1 MEKIMMYDLI
11 IIGAGPGGL
20 TACLYAL
27 RSRLNVLLIDKALPG
42 GYLAQ
47 ILELENYPGFEVIS
61 GFELAEQMVKQLE
74 KYNYQFKQLDVEKIE
89 KNNRSW
95 DVISG
100 QQRVTAKAL
109 IIATG
114 SSPRKLGV
122 EGEQE
127 FIGKGV
133 SYCGVCDAPFF
144 RNKEVVVIGGGNTA
158 LEEAIYLTKFANKVT
173 IVHRRQGLRAEK
185 ILEDR
190 ARENEKIKFIL
201 NAVCTKISGAKTV
214 EQINIEDVNTGNQEI
229 IKTQGVF
236 IFVGMDPQ
244 TKFLNGLLETDKAGN
259 IISDKN
265 LAASEQGVFVCG
277 DCTDIALRQ
286 VITACGQGAI
296 AAHSVNK
303 YLES

>member
-1 MEKIMMYDLI
+1 MYDLI

>member
-1 MEKIMMYDLI
+1 MMYDLI